1 MRLHHLVREGSTI
14 NFKHVLFR
22 ISNNLSFV
30 FRDIN
35 PNNPNPPA
43 WANPNDTLSQ
53 EEKALV
59 EQTFNS
65 LNNIISLPANSAQ

>member
-1 MRLHHLVREGSTI
+1 M
-14 NFKHVLFR
+14 

-35 PNNPNPPA
+35 PNS
-43 WANPNDTLSQ
+43 NDPLYQ

-65 LNNIISLPANSAQ
+65 LKNIISLPTNSAQ